1 LCIMKTVTLDI
12 LNDKAMNLLKELE
25 LLKLV
30 RVRRQTSTGKELK
43 KDLIAKYKGAM
54 TPQSKDEIDR
64 QLQDL
69 RNEWE

>member
-1 LCIMKTVTLDI
+1 MKTVTLDI
-12 LNDKAMNLLKELE
+12 LNDKAMNLLKDLE
-25 LLKLV
+25 SLKLV
-30 RVRRQTSTGKELK
+30 RVRRQSSTDKELK

-54 TPQSKDEIDR
+54 TPQSKEEIDR

>member
-1 LCIMKTVTLDI
+1 MKTVTLDI
-12 LNDKAMNLLKELE
+12 LNDKAMNLLKDLE
-25 LLKLV
+25 LLKLI
-30 RVRRQTSTGKELK
+30 RVRRQTSTNQELK

-54 TPQSKDEIDR
+54 TSQNKDEIDR

>member
-1 LCIMKTVTLDI
+1 LCIIKTVTLDI
-12 LNDKAMNLLKELE
+12 LNDKAMNLLKDLE

-30 RVRRQTSTGKELK
+30 RVRRQTSTDKELK

-54 TPQSKDEIDR
+54 TPQNKDEIDC